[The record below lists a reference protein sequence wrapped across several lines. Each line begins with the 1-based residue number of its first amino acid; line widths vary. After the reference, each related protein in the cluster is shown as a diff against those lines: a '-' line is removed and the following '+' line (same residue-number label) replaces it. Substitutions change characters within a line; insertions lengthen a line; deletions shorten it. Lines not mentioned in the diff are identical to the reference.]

1 MARSRRHLPDAQVV
15 TRGRHEVLV
24 RSCRVRDPHDL
35 GGWVRML
42 LPININN
49 HQSHAIYHQISL
61 SLARAGRISTYVK
74 GATLSKRSR
83 AFVELDDAD
92 RIGVVLDEAA
102 DRQTER
108 LVLRAPSNVVFT
120 PRVSEQDL

>member
-1 MARSRRHLPDAQVV
+1 
-15 TRGRHEVLV
+15 
-24 RSCRVRDPHDL
+24 
-35 GGWVRML
+35 ML

-108 LVLRAPSNVVFT
+108 LVLRAPSNVVIEHTTCERDIYLWRALDRSICLSRQQRTGRRLQFIA
-120 PRVSEQDL
+120 